1 MKPKLFA
8 IVMMAVLFSFP
19 LKAQVYI
26 DSIEIARLLN
36 ENQQA
41 TTVILEDDSILDSII
56 PTFDTNPE
64 LSWQENIRLRLDNL
78 LTGKLS

>member
-1 MKPKLFA
+1 MKAKLFA

-41 TTVILEDDSILDSII
+41 TTVILEDDSILDSTIY
-56 PTFDTNPE
+56 
-64 LSWQENIRLRLDNL
+64 
-78 LTGKLS
+78 